1 MAKIRVLTIDDS
13 ALMRQVLAE
22 LLSKDPAIEVIGSA
36 PDPYVARE
44 KIKAHVLHTWQE
56 TDRLL

>member
-22 LLSKDPAIEVIGSA
+22 LLSKDPDIEGDRQRTGS
-36 PDPYVARE
+36 PMSPERRSRRS
-44 KIKAHVLHTWQE
+44 IPMC
-56 TDRLL
+56 